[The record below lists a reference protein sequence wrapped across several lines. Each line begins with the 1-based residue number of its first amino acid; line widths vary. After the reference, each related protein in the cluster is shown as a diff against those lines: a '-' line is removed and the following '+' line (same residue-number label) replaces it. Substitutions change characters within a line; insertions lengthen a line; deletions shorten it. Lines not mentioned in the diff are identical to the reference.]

1 MSIEGFRIRIE
12 PGTHGHSFVVREASS
27 DRCLRRALACV
38 AGTCMGHADS
48 LRGRPQMLL
57 AMFRD
62 VRHVDAV
69 VAGKEPI
76 ELSGFVVPEAI
87 LEGICY
93 DNTGARLMGVSLQ
106 DSGVALVGCFHTDRE
121 KFLAS

>member
-1 MSIEGFRIRIE
+1 MEGLRIRIE
-12 PGTHGHSFVVREASS
+12 PGTHGHCFVVREASS

-38 AGTCMGHADS
+38 AATCMRHADS

-57 AMFRD
+57 ALFRD

-69 VAGKEPI
+69 VAGEEPI
-76 ELSGFVVPEAI
+76 ELSGFVVPEAVS
-87 LEGICY
+87 EGVCY
-93 DNTGARLMGVSLQ
+93 DNTRACLMGASLM